1 MWCAQSFKSLDE
13 MTRHMRITQHYT
25 NIISQEQI
33 ISWRTPEDKVTQAQV
48 NAVLTCKVCDEAFG
62 SLKELSYHM
71 VKNAHY
77 KEHILRSIT
86 EGGHGR
92 RRQTRERRKK
102 SLPVRKLL
110 ELERMEIVPPG
121 SSTDP
126 SNVGQKIS
134 TPSASSSS
142 SKSTSEKV
150 LSRDSDTPT
159 NNNNSMNK
167 DHHQQRGSSTSTP
180 SLSSSSSITCDECNE
195 QVESR
200 HFISHLKEC
209 IKQQLTSQAGG
220 SISTVDGSRSSPK
233 SIPRSPDSVRSN
245 VSGRPE
251 SSTGGERGPPSRCNT
266 ESPSSITD
274 AVSTHPLGERN
285 PLLKKEPGDESS
297 GGESD
302 LESDEEKEVGKGRDR
317 SRGGRSSP
325 SPKDLHEPSSASAA
339 PATQSSSSACLS
351 ALENLIEKSF
361 DTKSLTPTQHRTS
374 SSHRLDKSHHH
385 RSHHHGSSG
394 HHHHSKSSKP
404 HLLSSSSAALSNVEK
419 WMTLAKERD
428 GVPSTTFSGQGNNV
442 WSPSMSSSSNSSWN
456 HGSDDEG
463 GEKGNLV
470 MNLKRSNH
478 DRDLRSPSSS
488 ASADSRPGSSAI
500 ARTKRSQSPVGVKI
514 SSSDTLRKRMKI
526 EEEEKLKRSTPISK
540 MDSEEERRE
549 EIEELKRS
557 GGLKSPESPMNS
569 TAGKNSTSSESLSA
583 LERLI
588 EKSFDS
594 KKKNTPTGFL
604 QRLGIDE
611 EVCPPWQPGLLAAAA
626 GLPFGQLPFQPWLIP
641 KLTIPNQDSRSSSS
655 SSPAKT
661 TKNGSICSSPPA
673 T

>member
-33 ISWRTPEDKVTQAQV
+33 ISWRTPEDKVAQAQV

-110 ELERMEIVPPG
+110 ELERMEIVPP
-121 SSTDP
+121 SDP
-126 SNVGQKIS
+126 STKI
-134 TPSASSSS
+134 SASSST
-142 SKSTSEKV
+142 KSTSEKV
-150 LSRDSDTPT
+150 SVVSGQSRDSTDTIT
-159 NNNNSMNK
+159 NVNK
-167 DHHQQRGSSTSTP
+167 DQRGSSTSTP
-180 SLSSSSSITCDECNE
+180 SLSSSSSITCDECSE

-209 IKQQLTSQAGG
+209 IKQQLTSG
-220 SISTVDGSRSSPK
+220 SLQTVTDSLTRSPK
-233 SIPRSPDSVRSN
+233 SIPRSPDSV
-245 VSGRPE
+245 
-251 SSTGGERGPPSRCNT
+251 STHPSGPPSRCQT
-266 ESPSSITD
+266 ESPASITE
-274 AVSTHPLGERN
+274 AVPTHPDRPHLE
-285 PLLKKEPGDESS
+285 KEQDGESS
-297 GGESD
+297 DSD
-302 LESDEEKEVGKGRDR
+302 LEDDEDEPRKMKGEKTSPRP
-317 SRGGRSSP
+317 SSQ
-325 SPKDLHEPSSASAA
+325 EPSTAA
-339 PATQSSSSACLS
+339 VTQSSSSACLS

-361 DTKSLTPTQHRTS
+361 DTKSSTPRTSS
-374 SSHRLDKSHHH
+374 SSHRLDKPH
-385 RSHHHGSSG
+385 RHHGSSG
-394 HHHHSKSSKP
+394 HHRHSKSSKLP
-404 HLLSSSSAALSNVEK
+404 STSALSNVEK

-428 GVPSTTFSGQGNNV
+428 GPATYSGPNNV

-463 GEKGNLV
+463 AGEKGGNNLV
-470 MNLKRSNH
+470 MNLKRGNH
-478 DRDLRSPSSS
+478 HEADDLRSPSSS

-500 ARTKRSQSPVGVKI
+500 QVKRSRSPMGKV
-514 SSSDTLRKRMKI
+514 SLEMRKRMKG
-526 EEEEKLKRSTPISK
+526 EGVEDEKKRTTPISK

-557 GGLKSPESPMNS
+557 GLKAESPVS
-569 TAGKNSTSSESLSA
+569 ATKNTSSESLSA

-611 EVCPPWQPGLLAAAA
+611 EVCPPWQPGLLAAA
-626 GLPFGQLPFQPWLIP
+626 LPFGHPFQPWLIP
-641 KLTIPNQDSRSSSS
+641 KLSVPQDSRSSSS
-655 SSPAKT
+655 SPAKT
-661 TKNGSICSSPPA
+661 NKNGSICSSPPA

>member
-33 ISWRTPEDKVTQAQV
+33 ISWRTPEDKVAQAQV

-110 ELERMEIVPPG
+110 ELERMEIVPP
-121 SSTDP
+121 SDP
-126 SNVGQKIS
+126 SAKV
-134 TPSASSSS
+134 SASSSA
-142 SKSTSEKV
+142 KSTSEKV
-150 LSRDSDTPT
+150 SIVSNHSRDSDTPSK
-159 NNNNSMNK
+159 NVDK
-167 DHHQQRGSSTSTP
+167 DQQGSSTSTP
-180 SLSSSSSITCDECNE
+180 SLSSSSSITCDECSE

-209 IKQQLTSQAGG
+209 IKQQLTSG
-220 SISTVDGSRSSPK
+220 SLKDSVDSLTRSPK
-233 SIPRSPDSVRSN
+233 SIPRSPDSVGTSGD
-245 VSGRPE
+245 GRP
-251 SSTGGERGPPSRCNT
+251 SGPPSRCQT
-266 ESPSSITD
+266 ESPSSITEAATPHLD
-274 AVSTHPLGERN
+274 RPHLEKERRR
-285 PLLKKEPGDESS
+285 G
-297 GGESD
+297 GGESSDSD
-302 LESDEEKEVGKGRDR
+302 LEEEDDEGDSRRERRKKGEKEASSSPPR
-317 SRGGRSSP
+317 SRP
-325 SPKDLHEPSSASAA
+325 SPPPPPSQGPLSA

-361 DTKSLTPTQHRTS
+361 DTKSSAPRTS
-374 SSHRLDKSHHH
+374 SSHRLEKPH
-385 RSHHHGSSG
+385 RHLHGSSG
-394 HHHHSKSSKP
+394 HHHRHSKSSKSP
-404 HLLSSSSAALSNVEK
+404 STSALSNVEK

-428 GVPSTTFSGQGNNV
+428 GPTSYSGPNNV

-456 HGSDDEG
+456 QGSDDEG
-463 GEKGNLV
+463 EKGGSNLV
-470 MNLKRSNH
+470 MNLKRANH
-478 DRDLRSPSSS
+478 DMDDLRSPSSS

-500 ARTKRSQSPVGVKI
+500 QAKRRSRSPMGKV
-514 SSSDTLRKRMKI
+514 SLEMRKRMKV
-526 EEEEKLKRSTPISK
+526 EGVEDEKRKTPISK

-549 EIEELKRS
+549 EIEKLKRS
-557 GGLKSPESPMNS
+557 GLKAESPVS
-569 TAGKNSTSSESLSA
+569 ASAKNTSSESLSA

-611 EVCPPWQPGLLAAAA
+611 EVCPPWQPGLLAAA
-626 GLPFGQLPFQPWLIP
+626 LPFGHPFQPWLIP
-641 KLTIPNQDSRSSSS
+641 KLSVPQDSRSSSS
-655 SSPAKT
+655 SPAKT
-661 TKNGSICSSPPA
+661 NKNGSICSSPPA

>member
-33 ISWRTPEDKVTQAQV
+33 ISWRTPEDKVAQAQV

-110 ELERMEIVPPG
+110 ELERMEIVPP
-121 SSTDP
+121 SSSDP
-126 SNVGQKIS
+126 SNTKV
-134 TPSASSSS
+134 SASSST
-142 SKSTSEKV
+142 KSTSEKV
-150 LSRDSDTPT
+150 SSRDSDTP
-159 NNNNSMNK
+159 NNVNK
-167 DHHQQRGSSTSTP
+167 GDQRGSATSTP
-180 SLSSSSSITCDECNE
+180 SLSSSSSITCDECSE
-195 QVESR
+195 QVEGR

-209 IKQQLTSQAGG
+209 IKQHLTSATSATLQ
-220 SISTVDGSRSSPK
+220 SDSNLTRSPK
-233 SIPRSPDSVRSN
+233 SIPRSPDSIST
-245 VSGRPE
+245 SGRP
-251 SSTGGERGPPSRCNT
+251 SGPPSRCQT
-266 ESPSSITD
+266 ESPSSITE
-274 AVSTHPLGERN
+274 AVNTHLDRPH
-285 PLLKKEPGDESS
+285 LKKENRDESS
-297 GGESD
+297 EQSEMD
-302 LESDEEKEVGKGRDR
+302 DVDEEGEEAVEEADDDPRAK
-317 SRGGRSSP
+317 
-325 SPKDLHEPSSASAA
+325 KDLSSRKKKGEVSSQEPLST
-339 PATQSSSSACLS
+339 TQSSSSACLS

-361 DTKSLTPTQHRTS
+361 DTKSSTPRTS
-374 SSHRLDKSHHH
+374 SSSQRLDKSH
-385 RSHHHGSSG
+385 RHGSSG
-394 HHHHSKSSKP
+394 HHHHSKSSK
-404 HLLSSSSAALSNVEK
+404 LSSTSAMSNVEK

-428 GVPSTTFSGQGNNV
+428 GPNPYSAPNNV

-456 HGSDDEG
+456 HGSDDE
-463 GEKGNLV
+463 EKGGSNALV
-470 MNLKRSNH
+470 VNFKRGGNNH
-478 DRDLRSPSSS
+478 EKDDLRSPSSS

-500 ARTKRSQSPVGVKI
+500 QVKRSRSPVGKV
-514 SSSDTLRKRMKI
+514 SSLDSRSKLKRMKV
-526 EEEEKLKRSTPISK
+526 EAVEDEKRRNSRNTPISK
-540 MDSEEERRE
+540 LDSEEERRE

-557 GGLKSPESPMNS
+557 GGVGGLKAESPINS
-569 TAGKNSTSSESLSA
+569 AATKNTSSESLSA

-611 EVCPPWQPGLLAAAA
+611 EVCPPWQPGLLAAA
-626 GLPFGQLPFQPWLIP
+626 LPFGHPFQPWLIP
-641 KLTIPNQDSRSSSS
+641 KLSVPQDSRSSSS
-655 SSPAKT
+655 SPAKT
-661 TKNGSICSSPPA
+661 NKNGSICSSPPA

>member
-33 ISWRTPEDKVTQAQV
+33 ISWRTPEDKVAQAQV

-110 ELERMEIVPPG
+110 ELERMEIVPP
-121 SSTDP
+121 SSDP
-126 SNVGQKIS
+126 SNTKV
-134 TPSASSSS
+134 SASSST
-142 SKSTSEKV
+142 KSTSEKV
-150 LSRDSDTPT
+150 SVVSSRDSDTP
-159 NNNNSMNK
+159 NNVNK
-167 DHHQQRGSSTSTP
+167 DQRGSSTSTP
-180 SLSSSSSITCDECNE
+180 SLSSSSSITCDECSE
-195 QVESR
+195 QVEGR

-209 IKQQLTSQAGG
+209 IKQHLTS
-220 SISTVDGSRSSPK
+220 SSTLNQTDSLTRSPK
-233 SIPRSPDSVRSN
+233 SSIPRSPDS
-245 VSGRPE
+245 E
-251 SSTGGERGPPSRCNT
+251 SSTPGRPSGPPSRCQT
-266 ESPSSITD
+266 ESPSSITE
-274 AVSTHPLGERN
+274 AVNTHLDRPH
-285 PLLKKEPGDESS
+285 LKKEKRAAESS
-297 GGESD
+297 EQSD
-302 LESDEEKEVGKGRDR
+302 VDDEDDDDGDDDEKERGDQQHSSSKRRGKEVS
-317 SRGGRSSP
+317 SRGEPLASS
-325 SPKDLHEPSSASAA
+325 
-339 PATQSSSSACLS
+339 TQSTSSACLS

-361 DTKSLTPTQHRTS
+361 DTKSSTPRTS
-374 SSHRLDKSHHH
+374 TSSLQRLDKSH
-385 RSHHHGSSG
+385 RHGSSG
-394 HHHHSKSSKP
+394 HHHHHSKSSK
-404 HLLSSSSAALSNVEK
+404 LSSTSAMSNVEK

-428 GVPSTTFSGQGNNV
+428 GPNGPYPGSNNV

-456 HGSDDEG
+456 HGSDDE
-463 GEKGNLV
+463 EKGVSNAALV
-470 MNLKRSNH
+470 VNLKRGNNH
-478 DRDLRSPSSS
+478 EKDDLRSPSSS

-500 ARTKRSQSPVGVKI
+500 QVKRSRSPAGKV
-514 SSSDTLRKRMKI
+514 SSLESRSKLKRMKV
-526 EEEEKLKRSTPISK
+526 EVVEDEKRRNTPISK
-540 MDSEEERRE
+540 LDSEEERRE

-557 GGLKSPESPMNS
+557 GGGGLKAESPINS
-569 TAGKNSTSSESLSA
+569 TATKNTSSESLSA

-611 EVCPPWQPGLLAAAA
+611 EVCPPWQPGLLAAA
-626 GLPFGQLPFQPWLIP
+626 LPFGHPFQPWLIP
-641 KLTIPNQDSRSSSS
+641 KLSVPQDSRSSSS
-655 SSPAKT
+655 SPAKT
-661 TKNGSICSSPPA
+661 NKNGSICSSPPA

>member
-33 ISWRTPEDKVTQAQV
+33 ISWRTPEDKVAQAQV

-110 ELERMEIVPPG
+110 ELERMEIVPP
-121 SSTDP
+121 SDP
-126 SNVGQKIS
+126 STKV
-134 TPSASSSS
+134 SASSST
-142 SKSTSEKV
+142 KSTSEKV
-150 LSRDSDTPT
+150 SVASSRSRDSDIPSNT
-159 NNNNSMNK
+159 NK
-167 DHHQQRGSSTSTP
+167 DQRGSSTSTP
-180 SLSSSSSITCDECNE
+180 SLSSSSSITCDECSE

-209 IKQQLTSQAGG
+209 IKQQLTSGHLQGG
-220 SISTVDGSRSSPK
+220 TDSLTRSPK
-233 SIPRSPDSVRSN
+233 SIPRSPDSVGT
-245 VSGRPE
+245 SGHP
-251 SSTGGERGPPSRCNT
+251 SGPPSRCQS
-266 ESPSSITD
+266 ESPSSITE
-274 AVSTHPLGERN
+274 AGVNTHPNR
-285 PLLKKEPGDESS
+285 PHLKKEEQGESGCSGSELDDDVDDDGQEEDESRKRRMK
-297 GGESD
+297 GEKD
-302 LESDEEKEVGKGRDR
+302 
-317 SRGGRSSP
+317 GRSET
-325 SPKDLHEPSSASAA
+325 SPKRSPTQEPSTA
-339 PATQSSSSACLS
+339 PATQSSSSSACLS

-361 DTKSLTPTQHRTS
+361 DTKPSVSNT
-374 SSHRLDKSHHH
+374 SSHRLDKAHRHHHSSSGRHHH
-385 RSHHHGSSG
+385 R
-394 HHHHSKSSKP
+394 HSKSSKLP
-404 HLLSSSSAALSNVEK
+404 ASSSALSNVEK

-428 GVPSTTFSGQGNNV
+428 GPGPYSGPNNM
-442 WSPSMSSSSNSSWN
+442 WSPSISSSSNSSWN
-456 HGSDDEG
+456 NGGGSDEEG
-463 GEKGNLV
+463 MAEKVGSNLV
-470 MNLKRSNH
+470 MNLKGRGNH
-478 DRDLRSPSSS
+478 HEVDDLRSPSSS

-500 ARTKRSQSPVGVKI
+500 QVKRSRSPVGKK
-514 SSSDTLRKRMKI
+514 SFEMRK
-526 EEEEKLKRSTPISK
+526 KLKKGEGEERRERSTPISK

-557 GGLKSPESPMNS
+557 GLKAESPVSAN
-569 TAGKNSTSSESLSA
+569 KNTSSESLSA
-583 LERLI
+583 LEKLI

-611 EVCPPWQPGLLAAAA
+611 EVCPPWQPGLLAAA
-626 GLPFGQLPFQPWLIP
+626 LPFGHPFQPWLIP
-641 KLTIPNQDSRSSSS
+641 KLSVPQDSRSSSS
-655 SSPAKT
+655 SPAKT
-661 TKNGSICSSPPA
+661 NKNGSICSSPPA